1 MRTPGRMSVSREL
14 RTIGRS
20 LESIVSALARLG
32 PALKAIEKSPG
43 LPTARRPRRK
53 PSAKRLAALKQQGR
67 YMGHI
72 RNLGPRQKARV
83 KALRASKGIDA
94 AIRLAQQLAG

>member
-1 MRTPGRMSVSREL
+1 MRTPRRMSVSREL

-20 LESIVSALARLG
+20 LESIVSALGRLG
-32 PALKAIEKSPG
+32 PALKAVEKG
-43 LPTARRPRRK
+43 IGQPTARRPRRK
-53 PSAKRLAALKQQGR
+53 PSPKRLAALKLQGR

-83 KALRASKGIDA
+83 KAVRVSKGIDA
-94 AIRLAQQLAG
+94 AIDLAMQLAG

>member
-1 MRTPGRMSVSREL
+1 MQTPRRMSVSREL

-20 LESIVSALARLG
+20 LEVIVSALARLG
-32 PALKAIEKSPG
+32 PALKAVEKSSGP
-43 LPTARRPRRK
+43 LTARRPRRK
-53 PSAKRLAALKQQGR
+53 PSPKRLAALRLQGR

-83 KALRASKGIDA
+83 KALRISKGIDA
-94 AIRLAQQLAG
+94 AIRLAKQLAR

>member
-1 MRTPGRMSVSREL
+1 MRTPRRMSVSREL

-20 LESIVSALARLG
+20 LESIVGALARLG
-32 PALKAIEKSPG
+32 PALGAIEKRPG
-43 LPTARRPRRK
+43 QPTARRPRRK
-53 PSAKRLAALKQQGR
+53 PSPKRLAALKLQGR

-83 KALRASKGIDA
+83 KAVRVSKGIDA
-94 AIRLAQQLAG
+94 AIHLAMQLAG

>member
-1 MRTPGRMSVSREL
+1 V
-14 RTIGRS
+14 IGRS
-20 LESIVSALARLG
+20 LESIVGALARLG
-32 PALKAIEKSPG
+32 PALKASEKG
-43 LPTARRPRRK
+43 LGPATARRPRRK
-53 PSAKRLAALKQQGR
+53 PSPKRLAELKLQGR

-83 KALRASKGIDA
+83 KALRESRGIDA